1 MDIKLLVWFS
11 NILSHSVDSVN
22 CCLCW
27 AKLFSFVCIY
37 LHHWYLEVI
46 LKNHFWTNVMEASRL
61 LPWSESLWF
70 YLTFLILYSDFF
82 LWSMRHNTFFLT
94 ILYCHFERLKLIVI
108 KTAERNS
115 GTGTRQGVV
124 RLDFKSTINK
134 KKNKKNWISSELK
147 LFWCCRR
154 NWGLAEINLWFF
166 SGELVPTDRGKLHQD
181 VLVTIHV
188 VL

>member
-1 MDIKLLVWFS
+1 MMAALIPIPQSIKYLFPYVSILNNICDIFVFLVITILISVMQQSIVVLSCICLIIVILYFYHVICGHFYVFFREMDVQILLKKILLILDIKLLVWFS

-70 YLTFLILYSDFF
+70 YLTFLIL
-82 LWSMRHNTFFLT
+82 
-94 ILYCHFERLKLIVI
+94 
-108 KTAERNS
+108 
-115 GTGTRQGVV
+115 
-124 RLDFKSTINK
+124 
-134 KKNKKNWISSELK
+134 
-147 LFWCCRR
+147 
-154 NWGLAEINLWFF
+154 
-166 SGELVPTDRGKLHQD
+166 
-181 VLVTIHV
+181 
-188 VL
+188 